1 MDLLSSMTTFVRVVE
16 LGSLAAAAKDL
27 GISATMVGKR
37 FNALEDRLGASLLQR
52 TTRRQSLTEA
62 GRVYFERCRQV
73 LAGVDD
79 ADASVQS
86 LRKAPRG
93 VLRVA
98 SPITFGVQRL
108 APALAEYLR
117 RNREVSVELTL
128 GERVPDLARDGI
140 DAAIRIGRL
149 PDARLIARPLR
160 PYRML
165 VCASPEYIARNGSP
179 LVPEDLARHNCLGYM
194 YADRRGTWRLI
205 GPDGEHRV
213 DVRGNFTVNEGPALR
228 TAALSGLGVIMQPEA
243 LLADDVVAGRLVA
256 LLPGSEPPAR
266 PVHLVY
272 SPDRRVT
279 PKLRSF
285 IDFIVE
291 RFGARSADAARS
303 PRPTTGGPPVS
314 SARRSS

>member
-1 MDLLSSMTTFVRVVE
+1 MNLLSSMTTFVRVVE
-16 LGSLAAAAKDL
+16 LGSLAAAAKEL

-37 FNALEDRLGASLLQR
+37 LAALEERLGASLLRR

-62 GRVYFERCRQV
+62 GVAYYARCRHV
-73 LAGVDD
+73 LEGVAD

-93 VLRVA
+93 VLRIA

-108 APALAEYLR
+108 APVVAEYLR
-117 RNREVSVELTL
+117 YYREVSIDLTL
-128 GERVPDLARDGI
+128 GERAPDLARDGL
-140 DAAIRIGRL
+140 DAAIRIGKL

-160 PYRML
+160 PYAML
-165 VCASPEYIARNGSP
+165 VCASPEYVAQHGTP
-179 LVPEDLARHNCLGYM
+179 LVPDDLSRHNCLGYM

-213 DVRGNFTVNEGPALR
+213 DVHGNFTVNEGPALR
-228 TAALSGLGVIMQPEA
+228 AAALSGLGVIMQPEV
-243 LLADDVVAGRLVA
+243 LLADDVAAGRLVA
-256 LLPGSEPPAR
+256 LLPGYEPPAR

-272 SPDRRVT
+272 LPDRRVT

-285 IDFIVE
+285 VDFIVA
-291 RFGARSADAARS
+291 RFGA
-303 PRPTTGGPPVS
+303 
-314 SARRSS
+314 